1 MTERMGAA
9 NTRYGRLT
17 VRPSCRAQIVRMKPR
32 ATGELGPHEEPR
44 LDRANRRFEKSRSVF
59 EGPGNISRP
68 VFSGAREKPG

>member
-32 ATGELGPHEEPR
+32 ATGELGPHEEVHPALGSGDLALGR
-44 LDRANRRFEKSRSVF
+44 YRSV
-59 EGPGNISRP
+59 R
-68 VFSGAREKPG
+68 KPG